1 MTIRALAVILAI
13 ALLNGCTSAPTS
25 VYDAAAAAEAD
36 AYTPREVGDPE
47 RAACSERG
55 GSIVTRGMLGSPMCA
70 VPYADAGKICSDKT
84 ECQGECRA
92 TRAGPG
98 GPPIRQGDKI
108 SGRCDADTQA
118 GFGCFS
124 LVKDGR
130 AAQPEICV
138 D

>member
-1 MTIRALAVILAI
+1 MTIRTFAIVLAI

-25 VYDAAAAAEAD
+25 VFDAAAEAD
-36 AYTPREVGDPE
+36 AHTPREVGQAE
-47 RAACSERG
+47 RAACSEHG
-55 GSIVTRGMLGSPMCA
+55 GSIVTRGMLGAPMCA
-70 VPYADAGKICSDKT
+70 VPYADAGKVCRDKAD
-84 ECQGECRA
+84 CQGECRA
-92 TRAGPG
+92 TSRPG
-98 GPPIRQGDKI
+98 EPPIRQGDTI

-130 AAQPEICV
+130 ASQPEICV

>member
-1 MTIRALAVILAI
+1 MIIRALAVILAI
-13 ALLNGCTSAPTS
+13 SLLNGCTSAPTP
-25 VYDAAAAAEAD
+25 VVDAVAKAEAD
-36 AYTPREVGDPE
+36 AYTPREVGEAE
-47 RAACSERG
+47 RAACTERG
-55 GSIVTRGMLGSPMCA
+55 GSIVTRGMFGSPMCA
-70 VPYADAGKICSDKT
+70 VPYADAGKVCRDKT

-92 TRAGPG
+92 SRAGPG
-98 GPPIRQGDKI
+98 EPPIREGDTI